1 MNRQVVKS
9 GICPEHV
16 AGGLLVLVLHGVAL
30 WGLISHRLVALPVQM
45 PTLFVSLVT
54 PAVPQIPHPVP
65 VAPASVPSK
74 HVKPQPPGAQP
85 SMVAALTANE
95 LPIVAAPPLTPQ
107 PAVAPSPTL
116 APAIG
121 PVTLAGELAISCV
134 ERSSAEYPLASRRRN
149 ETGTALLH
157 VELDEAGQVATAMVI
172 ASSGHSRLDEAA
184 LTAVK
189 RWRCNPAQRNGQ
201 AVRATARQAFNFVL
215 QGT

>member
-9 GICPEHV
+9 SICPEHV
-16 AGGLLVLVLHGVAL
+16 AGGLLVLALHGVAL

-54 PAVPQIPHPVP
+54 PAVPQLRRPVP
-65 VAPASVPSK
+65 VAPASAPSK
-74 HVKPQPPGAQP
+74 HVKPRPPGAEP
-85 SMVAALTANE
+85 SVVAALTANE
-95 LPIVAAPPLTPQ
+95 LPVAAAPSSMPL
-107 PAVAPSPTL
+107 PAVAPAPTL

-121 PVTLAGELAISCV
+121 PVSLAGELSISCV
-134 ERSSAEYPLASRRRN
+134 ERSSPEYPLVSRRRN

-157 VELDEAGQVATAMVI
+157 VELDEAGQVATAVII

>member
-1 MNRQVVKS
+1 M
-9 GICPEHV
+9 
-16 AGGLLVLVLHGVAL
+16 
-30 WGLISHRLVALPVQM
+30 
-45 PTLFVSLVT
+45 
-54 PAVPQIPHPVP
+54 
-65 VAPASVPSK
+65 
-74 HVKPQPPGAQP
+74 
-85 SMVAALTANE
+85 
-95 LPIVAAPPLTPQ
+95 TPQ
-107 PAVAPSPTL
+107 PAVAPAPTL

-121 PVTLAGELAISCV
+121 PVSLAGELSISCV
-134 ERSSAEYPLASRRRN
+134 ERSSPEYPLVSRRRN

-157 VELDEAGQVATAMVI
+157 VELDEAGQVATAVII